1 MKINLNPQF
10 ARLGESFFS
19 YIQPTPLLRNPHL
32 AHVNSTLLGELELSL
47 SSAQLIKI
55 LSGAETIDGYQALAS
70 VYMGHQFGVP
80 VPRLGDGR
88 AILVAEHQ
96 TSNRGSW
103 ELQLKG
109 AGQTPYS
116 RMGDGRA
123 VLRSSIREYLASHA
137 MTKLGIP
144 TTLAAAILHSHDP
157 IFREE
162 VETAAVVLR
171 VAPSFIRF
179 GHFEYFARQKQ
190 TKQLETLVQ
199 FVCKNYFPEINLSDS
214 DYIVLFLK
222 EVVKRTAEMIAH
234 WQSIGFVHGVM
245 NSDNMSILGLTIDYG
260 PFSFMDK
267 FNPEQIFNH
276 SDSEG
281 RYTYAKQPYIGWWNL
296 YRLAEALSS
305 IYAKTDNLEQALS
318 KYSDFYNQKY
328 ISLMAAKLGLSEFT
342 DEDGKRLDELL
353 QIMQQEKIDWTYF
366 WRQLSYG
373 LTGQQQLQRDYPS
386 LALSNWYLQLERRY
400 QQQELSPEARQ
411 KLMLSNNPALIL
423 RNHLLQMVIERA
435 KIGDYNE
442 ISRLFD
448 ALSNPFTESAIYRE
462 YYQAAPSDAAEII
475 LSCSS

>member
-32 AHVNSTLLGELELSL
+32 AHVHLTLLDELELSL
-47 SSAQLIKI
+47 SSAELTKI

-70 VYMGHQFGVP
+70 VYMGHQFGIP

-88 AILVAEHQ
+88 AILIAEHQ
-96 TSNRGSW
+96 TSNSETW

-123 VLRSSIREYLASHA
+123 VLRSSIREYLVSHA
-137 MTKLGIP
+137 MNKLGIP
-144 TTLAAAILHSHDP
+144 TTLAAAILHSNDP
-157 IFREE
+157 IYREE
-162 VETAAVVLR
+162 IETAAVVLR
-171 VAPSFIRF
+171 VSPSFIRF
-179 GHFEYFARQKQ
+179 GHCEYFARQKQ
-190 TKQLETLVQ
+190 TDKLEALVQ
-199 FVCKNYFPEINLSDS
+199 FICKNYFLEIDLSNP
-214 DYIVLFLK
+214 DYIILFLE

-305 IYAKTDNLEQALS
+305 IYLETDNLEQVLG
-318 KYSDFYNQKY
+318 KYSDYYNQKY
-328 ISLMAAKLGLSEFT
+328 TTLMATKLGLTEFT
-342 DEDGKRLDELL
+342 EADGEFLDNLL
-353 QIMQQEKIDWTYF
+353 QIMQQEQIDWTYF

-373 LTGQQQLQRDYPS
+373 LLGQEQLQRDYPS
-386 LALSNWYLQLERRY
+386 LALSNWFLRLEKCY

-423 RNHLLQMVIERA
+423 RNHLLQVAIERA

-448 ALSNPFTESAIYRE
+448 ALSNPFVESDTYRE
-462 YYQAAPSDAAEII
+462 YYQAAPRGVAEII

>member
-10 ARLGESFFS
+10 AKLGESFFS
-19 YIQPTPLLRNPHL
+19 NVQATPLLKDPHL
-32 AHVNSTLLGELELSL
+32 IHKNSALLNALELELS
-47 SSAQLIKI
+47 SAELIKV
-55 LSGAETIDGYQALAS
+55 LSGVETIDGYQALAS

-88 AILVAEHQ
+88 AILIAEHQ
-96 TSNRGSW
+96 TSNSETW

-137 MTKLGIP
+137 MSKLGVP

-157 IFREE
+157 IIREQI
-162 VETAAVVLR
+162 ETAAVVLR

-190 TKQLETLVQ
+190 PRQLETLIQ
-199 FVCKNYFPEINLSDS
+199 FVCNNYFPEINLSDS
-214 DYIVLFLK
+214 DYVVLFLE

-296 YRLAEALSS
+296 YRLAEALST
-305 IYAKTDNLEQALS
+305 IYAKTDNLEQVLS
-318 KYSDFYNQKY
+318 KYSDYYNQKY
-328 ISLMAAKLGLSEFT
+328 TILMAAKLGLSEFSE
-342 DEDGKRLDELL
+342 EDGKLLDELL
-353 QIMQQEKIDWTYF
+353 QIMQQEQIDWTYF
-366 WRQLSYG
+366 WRKLSYG
-373 LTGQQQLQRDYPS
+373 IVGQQQLQLDYPS
-386 LALSNWYLQLERRY
+386 LALSNWYGRLENRY
-400 QQQELSPEARQ
+400 QQQRLTPEARQ

-423 RNHLLQMVIERA
+423 RNHLLQDAIEHA
-435 KIGDYNE
+435 KIGDYSE
-442 ISRLFD
+442 INCLFD
-448 ALSNPFTESAIYRE
+448 ELSDPYVESDIYQK
-462 YYQAAPSDAAEII
+462 YYKPAPRDAAEII

>member
-234 WQSIGFVHGVM
+234 WQSIGFAHGVM

-328 ISLMAAKLGLSEFT
+328 TSLMAAKLGLSEFT

-386 LALSNWYLQLERRY
+386 LALSNWYLRLERRY

-423 RNHLLQMVIERA
+423 RNHLLQMAIERA

-448 ALSNPFTESAIYRE
+448 ALSNPFTESAIYQE

>member
-10 ARLGESFFS
+10 ARLGENFFS
-19 YIQPTPLLRNPHL
+19 YIQPTPLLTNPHL
-32 AHVNSTLLGELELSL
+32 AHVNSTLLEELELIL
-47 SSAQLIKI
+47 SSTELTKI

-88 AILVAEHQ
+88 AILIAEHQ
-96 TSNRGSW
+96 TSNSETW

-123 VLRSSIREYLASHA
+123 VLRSSIREYLVSHA
-137 MTKLGIP
+137 MNKLGIP
-144 TTLAAAILHSHDP
+144 TTFAAAILHSNDP
-157 IFREE
+157 IYREE
-162 VETAAVVLR
+162 IETAAVVLR

-179 GHFEYFARQKQ
+179 GHFEYFARRKQ
-190 TKQLETLVQ
+190 TDKLEALVQ
-199 FVCKNYFPEINLSDS
+199 FVCKNYFPKIDLSNP
-214 DYIVLFLK
+214 DYIILFLE

-281 RYTYAKQPYIGWWNL
+281 RYTYVKQPYIGWWNL

-305 IYAKTDNLEQALS
+305 IYPETDNLEQVLG
-318 KYSDFYNQKY
+318 KYSDYYNQKY
-328 ISLMAAKLGLSEFT
+328 TTLMTTKLGLTEFT
-342 DEDGKRLDELL
+342 EADGKLLDELL
-353 QIMQQEKIDWTYF
+353 QIMQQEQIDWTYF

-373 LTGQQQLQRDYPS
+373 SLGQEQLQRDYPS
-386 LALSNWYLQLERRY
+386 LALSNWYLRLEKRY
-400 QQQELSPEARQ
+400 QQQELRTEARQ
-411 KLMLSNNPALIL
+411 KLMLSNNPTLIL
-423 RNHLLQMVIERA
+423 RNHLLQAAIERA

-442 ISRLFD
+442 ISRLFN
-448 ALSNPFTESAIYRE
+448 ALSNPFVESDTYRE
-462 YYQAAPSDAAEII
+462 YYQAAPRDVAEII

>member
-1 MKINLNPQF
+1 MRINLNPRF
-10 ARLGESFFS
+10 SKLDESFFS
-19 YIQPTPLLRNPHL
+19 YVQPTPLLTNPHL
-32 AHVNSTLLGELELSL
+32 LHVNSRLLNDLELGFSSTELEN
-47 SSAQLIKI
+47 I
-55 LSGAETIDGYQALAS
+55 LSAKETIAGYQALAS

-88 AILVAEHQ
+88 AILIAEHQ
-96 TSNRGSW
+96 TSSKGNW

-137 MTKLGIP
+137 MSKLGIP
-144 TTLAAAILHSHDP
+144 TTLAGAILHSHDP

-171 VAPSFIRF
+171 IAPSFIRF

-190 TKQLETLVQ
+190 ANQLETLIQ

-214 DYIVLFLK
+214 NYIVLFL
-222 EVVKRTAEMIAH
+222 EEAVKRTAEMIAY
-234 WQSIGFVHGVM
+234 WQSVGFVHGVM

-296 YRLAEALSS
+296 YRLAEALSC
-305 IYAKTDNLEQALS
+305 IYAETDNLEQALS

-328 ISLMAAKLGLSEFT
+328 TSLMAAKLGLSEFRE
-342 DEDGKRLDELL
+342 EDGKLLDELL
-353 QIMQQEKIDWTYF
+353 QIMQQEQLDWTYF

-373 LTGQQQLQRDYPS
+373 LTGQQQLQRDYSS
-386 LALSNWYLQLERRY
+386 LALVNWCCRLEKRY
-400 QQQELSPEARQ
+400 QQQALTPEVRQ
-411 KLMLSNNPALIL
+411 KLMLDSNPALIL
-423 RNHLLQMVIERA
+423 RNHLLQIGIERA
-435 KIGDYNE
+435 KIGDYSE

-448 ALSNPFTESAIYRE
+448 ALSDPFAESDVYRK
-462 YYQAAPSDAAEII
+462 YYQAAPRDVAEII

>member
-1 MKINLNPQF
+1 M
-10 ARLGESFFS
+10 
-19 YIQPTPLLRNPHL
+19 
-32 AHVNSTLLGELELSL
+32 
-47 SSAQLIKI
+47 
-55 LSGAETIDGYQALAS
+55 
-70 VYMGHQFGVP
+70 
-80 VPRLGDGR
+80 
-88 AILVAEHQ
+88 
-96 TSNRGSW
+96 
-103 ELQLKG
+103 
-109 AGQTPYS
+109 
-116 RMGDGRA
+116 
-123 VLRSSIREYLASHA
+123 
-137 MTKLGIP
+137 
-144 TTLAAAILHSHDP
+144 HSHDP

-171 VAPSFIRF
+171 IVPSFIRF

-214 DYIVLFLK
+214 DYIVLFLE

-305 IYAKTDNLEQALS
+305 IYAETDNLEQALS

-328 ISLMAAKLGLSEFT
+328 TSLMAAKLGLSEFT
-342 DEDGKRLDELL
+342 DEDGKLLDELL

-386 LALSNWYLQLERRY
+386 LALVNWYRRLEKRY
-400 QQQELSPEARQ
+400 QQQALAPERRQ
-411 KLMLSNNPALIL
+411 ETMLSSNPALIL
-423 RNHLLQMVIERA
+423 RNHLLQAAIERA
-435 KIGDYNE
+435 KIGDYSE
-442 ISRLFD
+442 ISCLFD
-448 ALSNPFTESAIYRE
+448 ALSDPFVESDIYRE

>member
-10 ARLGESFFS
+10 AKLGETYFSFV
-19 YIQPTPLLRNPHL
+19 QPTPLLTNPHL
-32 AHVNSTLLGELELSL
+32 LHVNSRLLNDLELDF
-47 SSAQLIKI
+47 SAVELTNI
-55 LSGAETIDGYQALAS
+55 LSGKEVITEYQALSS

-88 AILVAEHQ
+88 AILIAEHQ
-96 TSNRGSW
+96 TSKVENW

-137 MTKLGIP
+137 MDKLGIP
-144 TTLAAAILHSHDP
+144 TTLAGAILHSHDP

-171 VAPSFIRF
+171 IAPSFIRF

-214 DYIVLFLK
+214 DYIVLFLE

-305 IYAKTDNLEQALS
+305 IYAETDNLEQALS

-328 ISLMAAKLGLSEFT
+328 TSLMAAKLGLSEFT
-342 DEDGKRLDELL
+342 DEDGKLLDELL

-386 LALSNWYLQLERRY
+386 LALVNWCRRLEKRY
-400 QQQELSPEARQ
+400 QQQALAPERRQ
-411 KLMLSNNPALIL
+411 ETMLSSNPALIL
-423 RNHLLQMVIERA
+423 RNHLLQAAIERA
-435 KIGDYNE
+435 KIGDYSE
-442 ISRLFD
+442 ISCLFD
-448 ALSNPFTESAIYRE
+448 ALSDPFVESDIYRE